1 MSRPAD
7 LNSLL
12 ANVDAPA
19 ATFRQQRFDAGGPV
33 ARRAGGDTAEVLLGP
48 AGETVKIGRRSLRAM
63 RLCRDAA
70 DQQVLDAVTI
80 ENLDQTLDVRLA
92 WLRQIW
98 LPSSRVTNRPAAMSA
113 STSAIQA
120 STASFESR
128 RRPSRVIDT
137 SSSVRGGAPFKPAWS
152 SSRVIGSS
160 FPATARRVPLAL
172 LDAPGRPSRKS
183 PHPTRSAFLR
193 R

>member
-98 LPSSRVTNRPAAMSA
+98 LPSSRVTNRAGGDVSLDVGDPREHRFLRVETPTIEGDRHVVVS
-113 STSAIQA
+113 
-120 STASFESR
+120 SR
-128 RRPSRVIDT
+128 RRT
-137 SSSVRGGAPFKPAWS
+137 LQ
-152 SSRVIGSS
+152 
-160 FPATARRVPLAL
+160 ARLEL
-172 LDAPGRPSRKS
+172 LEGDW
-183 PHPTRSAFLR
+183 
-193 R
+193 